1 MIDYVDEDVVAA
13 RNLEDISY
21 NNITIRLNFF
31 LIISCVEGCIQLDMN
46 NKTYLLNKD
55 DIIICLPTAILSQ
68 TKFSSGHKLRIMGF
82 STNFLHRVV
91 KREEISNNI
100 LSHIHKNPLRHK
112 GRKGADLLMAEKEIK
127 GIKKFLEEF
136 KAFAMRGNVL
146 DMAVGVVV
154 GSAFTAIVTS
164 IVQNLLTPLLGLLIP
179 DSTFAEWAPGG
190 FGIGAVINSIIS
202 FIITAFVVFLLVKGV
217 NKLTHLKKQEEQA
230 QEPEEPAGPTT
241 EELLT
246 EIRDLLKEQK

>member
-1 MIDYVDEDVVAA
+1 M
-13 RNLEDISY
+13 
-21 NNITIRLNFF
+21 
-31 LIISCVEGCIQLDMN
+31 
-46 NKTYLLNKD
+46 
-55 DIIICLPTAILSQ
+55 
-68 TKFSSGHKLRIMGF
+68 
-82 STNFLHRVV
+82 
-91 KREEISNNI
+91 
-100 LSHIHKNPLRHK
+100 
-112 GRKGADLLMAEKEIK
+112 
-127 GIKKFLEEF
+127 KKFFQEF
-136 KAFAMRGNVL
+136 KEFAMRGNVL

-190 FGIGAVINSIIS
+190 FGIGAVIISIIS

>member
-1 MIDYVDEDVVAA
+1 M
-13 RNLEDISY
+13 
-21 NNITIRLNFF
+21 
-31 LIISCVEGCIQLDMN
+31 
-46 NKTYLLNKD
+46 
-55 DIIICLPTAILSQ
+55 
-68 TKFSSGHKLRIMGF
+68 
-82 STNFLHRVV
+82 
-91 KREEISNNI
+91 
-100 LSHIHKNPLRHK
+100 
-112 GRKGADLLMAEKEIK
+112 
-127 GIKKFLEEF
+127 KKFFAEF

-202 FIITAFVVFLLVKGV
+202 FLITAFVVFIIVKAV
-217 NKLTHLKKQEEQA
+217 NRLRPKEPPKK
-230 QEPEEPAGPTT
+230 EEPKGPST